1 MGRVVLT
8 EAFNATLHLRRGIA
22 AMQRNAFREAVTHFD
37 TALLHEPE
45 DPYAHWN
52 RGTSLLSMGDYI
64 EGFKEFEWRWRVWP
78 WWDYGEVGRYLPRIR
93 DELSEWK
100 GESLGGKR
108 LLFYSDMGY
117 GDCIQQLRYVPVLQG
132 LGAEVT
138 ALVEPPLVRLAQTL
152 NYNTVLK
159 LEVTD
164 VITEMQFD
172 YRCSSF
178 GVMQALAQKVEDIPR
193 SPYLPS
199 DWRPSGGSKLGVA
212 WSGRT
217 QKEFTLTEL
226 LSRLNVSG
234 LELQSLQ
241 PGHVSSF
248 VHPLPPGDFF
258 DTAHLVEQMD
268 HVVTVDTAV
277 AHLAGAMGHPSA
289 HVLIPYNCDWR
300 WHFGNAWY
308 PTLKLYRQTKPGDW
322 AEQFSMLSANLRRQ

>member
-1 MGRVVLT
+1 M
-8 EAFNATLHLRRGIA
+8 
-22 AMQRNAFREAVTHFD
+22 
-37 TALLHEPE
+37 
-45 DPYAHWN
+45 
-52 RGTSLLSMGDYI
+52 SLGDYI
-64 EGFKEFEWRWRVWP
+64 EGFKELEWRWLVWP

-93 DELSEWK
+93 DELPEWK
-100 GESLGGKR
+100 GESLTGKR

-117 GDCIQQLRYVPVLQG
+117 GDCIQQLRYVPVLKG

-138 ALVEPPLVRLAQTL
+138 VLVEPPLQRLAQTL
-152 NYNTVLK
+152 TYAM
-159 LEVTD
+159 
-164 VITEMQFD
+164 TELPPNISFFD
-172 YRCSSF
+172 YRCSLF
-178 GVMQALAQKVEDIPR
+178 GVMSALAQKVEDIPR

-199 DWRPSGGSKLGVA
+199 DWRASGGNKLGVA

-258 DTAHLVEQMD
+258 DTARVIEQVD

-289 HVLIPYNCDWR
+289 HVLIPYSSDWR

-308 PTLKLYRQTKPGDW
+308 PTLKLYRQTKPEDW
-322 AEQFSMLSANLRRQ
+322 AEPFTMLSANLRRQ

>member
-1 MGRVVLT
+1 MGRVVVT

-22 AMQRNAFREAVTHFD
+22 AMRRNVFREAVAHFE
-37 TALLHEPE
+37 TALTYDPD

-52 RGTSLLSMGDYI
+52 RGTSLLSLGDYI
-64 EGFKEFEWRWRVWP
+64 EGFKELEWRWRVWP

-93 DELSEWK
+93 DELPKWN
-100 GESLGGKR
+100 GESLSGKR
-108 LLFYSDMGY
+108 LLFYNEMGY

-138 ALVEPPLVRLAQTL
+138 LLVEPPLQRLAQTL
-152 NYNTVLK
+152 TYAM
-159 LEVTD
+159 
-164 VITEMQFD
+164 TELPPNISFFD

-199 DWRPSGGSKLGVA
+199 DWRASGGGKLGLA

-217 QKEFTLTEL
+217 QTEFTITQL
-226 LSRLNVSG
+226 LSCIPHGYEV
-234 LELQSLQ
+234 QSLQ

-248 VHPLPPGDFF
+248 VRPLPPGDFL
-258 DTAHLVEQMD
+258 DTLHVIEEMD

-277 AHLAGAMGHPSA
+277 AHLAGGMGHPSV
-289 HVLIPYNCDWR
+289 HVLIPYSSDWR

-308 PTLKLYRQTKPGDW
+308 PTLKLYRQTKPGNW
-322 AEQFSMLSANLRRQ
+322 AEPFAMLSANLRRQ